1 MPHSGLRPPASSEPL
16 AARPDPFRSDDGP
29 WPMTTPEFS
38 YRLEQEA
45 DGATID
51 TLHDVTMGPGRFARA
66 AFRLREGVPYHPN
79 LSFVATVNGLIVGSV
94 RMTPILIGG
103 RPALLLGPLA
113 VHPDHKGQGAGR
125 TLVRLALHAAR
136 SAAHKVVMLV
146 GDEPYYG
153 PLGFT
158 RLAPGAITLP
168 APVDPL
174 RVLVAGLQP
183 GALDGLAGPAEALR

>member
-1 MPHSGLRPPASSEPL
+1 MNSSP
-16 AARPDPFRSDDGP
+16 
-29 WPMTTPEFS
+29 FS
-38 YRLEQEA
+38 YRLEQES
-45 DGATID
+45 DGPAID
-51 TLHDVTMGPGRFARA
+51 AIHDVTMGPGRFSRA

-79 LSFVATVNGLIVGSV
+79 LSFVAMSAGRVIGSV
-94 RMTPILIGG
+94 RLTPITIGG

-113 VHPDHKGQGAGR
+113 VLPEYKGQGAGKA
-125 TLVRLALHAAR
+125 LVRIALDAAR

-158 RLAPGAITLP
+158 RLAPGAIKLP
-168 APVDPL
+168 APADPM

-183 GALDGLAGPAEALR
+183 GALDGLGGMAATFR

>member
-1 MPHSGLRPPASSEPL
+1 
-16 AARPDPFRSDDGP
+16 
-29 WPMTTPEFS
+29 MTTTEFA
-38 YRLEQEA
+38 YRLEQAA
-45 DGATID
+45 DATAIE

-79 LSFVATVNGLIVGSV
+79 LSFVATVDGQIVGSV
-94 RMTPILIGG
+94 RLTSIVIGN

-113 VHPDHKGQGAGR
+113 VHPDYKGQGAGK
-125 TLVRLALHAAR
+125 TLVRLAVDAAR
-136 SAAHKVVMLV
+136 SAAHKVVLLV

-168 APVDPL
+168 APVDPM